1 MKAGRALDS
10 KIAIKIMGVK
20 KIIPEKISHYST
32 DIYAAHKVISKM
44 QLIGWYCSVSSRITT
59 DGNLFYR
66 VRFYQNDR
74 ECEQY
79 ANTIPLAVCIAALA
93 VMKNEYF
100 EYVDVLEK
108 IKNDDTPIDIIGDSK
123 NTFSKVELFDDVLLE
138 TIKDAIEA
146 FKLSDKNSENIAIN
160 IIDYLRN
167 KGYTISKSKIIE

>member
-10 KIAIKIMGVK
+10 KIAIKIMGIK
-20 KIIPEKISHYST
+20 KLTPEKISYYST

-44 QLIGWYCSVSSRITT
+44 QINGWYCSVSSRIAT

-66 VRFYQNDR
+66 ARFYQNGR
-74 ECEQY
+74 ECEQC
-79 ANTIPLAVCIAALA
+79 ANTIPLAVCMAALA

-123 NTFSKVELFDDVLLE
+123 DTFSKVELFDDVLLE
-138 TIKDAIEA
+138 IIKDALKDSKIN
-146 FKLSDKNSENIAIN
+146 DKNTENVATN
-160 IIDYLRN
+160 IIDYLQK
-167 KGYTISKSKIIE
+167 KGYTISRSNIVE